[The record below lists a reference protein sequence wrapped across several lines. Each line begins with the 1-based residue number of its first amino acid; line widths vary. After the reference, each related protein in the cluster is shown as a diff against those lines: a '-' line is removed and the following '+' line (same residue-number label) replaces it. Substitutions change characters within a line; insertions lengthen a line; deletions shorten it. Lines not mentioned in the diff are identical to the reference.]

1 MLTGI
6 LIAAAVIIVIS
17 IIIGVG
23 LGFLAD
29 KFKVEADPREAAVRE
44 CLAGSNCGGC
54 GYAGCDAYAKAIVS
68 DGADPSL
75 CPSSDR
81 VKIGEIMG
89 VSLEPSVRMT
99 AFVKC
104 SGTCAK
110 TNADYSYFDEHDCR
124 IAYLAPKHGAKKCAY
139 GCCGFGT
146 CASVCQFDAI
156 RIVDGLAVVD
166 REKCQAC
173 GKCVSVCPNHLI
185 EIIPYDA
192 QYVVRCSSH
201 AKGKDV
207 KSACSEGCLG
217 CGMCA
222 RICETGAITVNGNL
236 AAIDQSKCI
245 GCGKCAEK
253 CPAKIIVKRDEMV
266 VIGQ

>member
-1 MLTGI
+1 
-6 LIAAAVIIVIS
+6 
-17 IIIGVG
+17 
-23 LGFLAD
+23 
-29 KFKVEADPREAAVRE
+29 
-44 CLAGSNCGGC
+44 
-54 GYAGCDAYAKAIVS
+54 
-68 DGADPSL
+68 
-75 CPSSDR
+75 
-81 VKIGEIMG
+81 
-89 VSLEPSVRMT
+89 MT

-104 SGTCAK
+104 SGSCAK

-222 RICETGAITVNGNL
+222 RICETGAITVVGNL

-253 CPAKIIVKRDEMV
+253 CPAKIIVKRDKAV
-266 VIGQ
+266 VIGQLPIDEN

>member
-1 MLTGI
+1 MTGI

-17 IIIGVG
+17 IIFGVG

-29 KFKVEADPREAAVRE
+29 MFKVEADLREAAVRE

-54 GYAGCDAYAKAIVS
+54 GYAGCDAYAKAIVA

-104 SGTCAK
+104 SGSCAK

-124 IAYLAPKHGAKKCAY
+124 IAYLAPKHGA
-139 GCCGFGT
+139 
-146 CASVCQFDAI
+146 I
-156 RIVDGLAVVD
+156 
-166 REKCQAC
+166 
-173 GKCVSVCPNHLI
+173 
-185 EIIPYDA
+185 
-192 QYVVRCSSH
+192 
-201 AKGKDV
+201 
-207 KSACSEGCLG
+207 
-217 CGMCA
+217 
-222 RICETGAITVNGNL
+222 
-236 AAIDQSKCI
+236 
-245 GCGKCAEK
+245 
-253 CPAKIIVKRDEMV
+253 
-266 VIGQ
+266 